1 MITIR
6 RATRQDR
13 DSIWRVHIQAIKEI
27 CKSHYTKDETQAR
40 SKLLKPGRYE
50 KAIDSKALFVAD
62 DDDSIVGFGHLN
74 LENGRIEALYVSPKY
89 VGIGVGKKILQT
101 LEHVA
106 EQPGSKIVHVSST
119 LNAVSFYERAG
130 YRSQGHSK
138 HLLPSRLVTCILM
151 AKELTS

>member
-27 CKSHYTKDETQAR
+27 CKSHYTKDETLAW
-40 SKLLKPGRYE
+40 SKLLKPGRYD

-62 DDDSIVGFGHLN
+62 DDDSIVGFGH

-106 EQPGSKIVHVSST
+106 EQSGSKIVHVSST

-138 HLLPSRLVTCILM
+138 YLLPPRLVTCILM
-151 AKELTS
+151 AKELSS

>member
-13 DSIWRVHIQAIKEI
+13 DSIWCVHIQAIKEI
-27 CKSHYTKDETQAR
+27 CKSHYTKDETQAW

-62 DDDSIVGFGHLN
+62 DDDSIVGFGHLD

-106 EQPGSKIVHVSST
+106 EQSGSKIVHVSST
-119 LNAVSFYERAG
+119 LNAVPFYKRAG

-138 HLLPSRLVTCILM
+138 YLLPPRLVTCILM
-151 AKELTS
+151 AKELSS